1 MLESIGLNKP
11 DGTTRKPDHDRGN
24 VVLNALYDD
33 VLKELAARFDPTVDD
48 VDIPGFMGD
57 DTAVFQTLQGWREGV
72 WRNAEMLARATTAGQ
87 RKAASDYIENYAVGQ
102 ARLIKQFTTIPSS
115 AARDAWCEAYRRIHR
130 ETGGQSAPAAAKHGQ
145 RLGHARRL
153 RVRVSCPE
161 RIRWCAGTVRLLRG
175 KRRLA
180 AAKLPAIA
188 PGSSRVVRLRLTSRT
203 ARVIAHRHRLKVRDM
218 VDSPSPWGSTRTSER
233 RLTLKRPAKAHR

>member
-24 VVLNALYDD
+24 AILNTLYDD

-48 VDIPGFMGD
+48 VDVPGFMGD

-87 RKAASDYIENYAVGQ
+87 RQAASDYIENYAVSQ
-102 ARLIKQFTTIPSS
+102 ARLIKQFTTSPSS
-115 AARDAWCEAYRRIHR
+115 TARDAWCAAYRRTHR

-145 RLGHARRL
+145 RLGRTRRL
-153 RVRVSCPE
+153 RVRVACPE
-161 RIRWCAGTVRLLRG
+161 RIRWCAGTVRLMRA

-180 AAKLPAIA
+180 SARLPAIA
-188 PGSSRVVRLRLTSRT
+188 PGTSKVVHLRVSRRT
-203 ARVIAHRHRLKVRDM
+203 ARSVAHRHRLGVLDV

-233 RLTLKRPAKAHR
+233 RLTLKRPRT